1 MNVTNPLMIFEGQLV
16 NRNCMSENKVSNTVI
31 TSLFL
36 EINEQVILLVHTKLG
51 GMEGSPPLPMTQT
64 YLDFD
69 YS

>member
-1 MNVTNPLMIFEGQLV
+1 MIFEGQLV

-51 GMEGSPPLPMTQT
+51 GMEGFPPPLPMTQT